1 MNRVIRLVIA
11 DDHTVLRAGLRA
23 FLTEQ
28 TDPAIAVVG
37 EAGSAEDA
45 VELVERLAPD
55 LLLLDLAMPGL
66 GGLGATLELRRRGR
80 TTPILI
86 LTQHAESISVQRA
99 LEARANGYILKT
111 ARGEDLVSAI
121 RAVLLGG
128 VYIDPTLA
136 GAVMAARRDS
146 TAESAEEAFEQLTPR
161 EREILKL
168 VAEGYSNKDIADALG
183 IAVKTVMAH
192 RANLMDK
199 LDIHNRSKLVQFAIR
214 TGLLPLEGP
223 ATPPPRDGS

>member
-1 MNRVIRLVIA
+1 MNRIVRLVIA

-28 TDPAIAVVG
+28 TDPPFAVVG
-37 EAGSAEDA
+37 EAGCAEEA

-86 LTQHAESISVQRA
+86 LTQHAETISVQRA
-99 LEARANGYILKT
+99 LEAGANGYILKT

-128 VYIDPTLA
+128 TYVDPTLA
-136 GAVMAARRDS
+136 GAVMAAQRAP
-146 TAESAEEAFEQLTPR
+146 AESVEDTFAQLTPR

-168 VAEGYSNKDIADALG
+168 VAEGYSNKDISDSLG

-214 TGLLPLEGP
+214 TGLLPM
-223 ATPPPRDGS
+223 DGGST

>member
-1 MNRVIRLVIA
+1 MNRTVRLVIA

-28 TDPAIAVVG
+28 TDPPIAVVA
-37 EAGSAEDA
+37 EAASAEEA
-45 VELVERLAPD
+45 IEIVERLAPD

-86 LTQHAESISVQRA
+86 LTQHAESVSVQRA
-99 LEARANGYILKT
+99 FEARANGYILKT

-121 RAVLLGG
+121 RAVLAGG
-128 VYIDPTLA
+128 IYVDPSLA
-136 GAVMAARRDS
+136 GALMMSQAGRNGAGAGSEDD
-146 TAESAEEAFEQLTPR
+146 AFDHLTPR

-168 VAEGYSNKDIADALG
+168 VAEGYSNKEIADALD

-214 TGLLPLEGP
+214 VGLLPLG
-223 ATPPPRDGS
+223 

>member
-1 MNRVIRLVIA
+1 MSPTQTQTIRLILA

-23 FLTEQ
+23 FLTDQ
-28 TDPAIAVVG
+28 KDPVIAVIAEASSG
-37 EAGSAEDA
+37 EEA
-45 VELVERLAPD
+45 VEAVERLAPD
-55 LLLLDLAMPGL
+55 LLLLDLSMPGL
-66 GGLGATLELRRRGR
+66 GGLGAVMELRRRGW

-86 LTQHAESISVQRA
+86 LTQHAESVSVQRA

-121 RAVLLGG
+121 RAVLSGG
-128 VYIDPTLA
+128 TYIDPTLA
-136 GAVMAARRDS
+136 GALVMARTQRGARPPEDD
-146 TAESAEEAFEQLTPR
+146 AFDTLTPR

-168 VAEGYSNKDIADALG
+168 IAEGYSNKDISDALS

-199 LDIHNRSKLVQFAIR
+199 LDIHNRSKLVQFAIHV
-214 TGLLPLEGP
+214 GLLPME
-223 ATPPPRDGS
+223 